1 MVFPRFPRDF
11 PPLFPSAGAGH
22 HRGVGAGAAEASRR
36 PRQVVGQGAGPGA
49 AARPRGAKRCEA
61 MRSVRAGGWSFYGW
75 RIWRNDN

>member
-11 PPLFPSAGAGH
+11 PPKNPPPSGAGH

-49 AARPRGAKRCEA
+49 AARSEASELVVGAFMVGESGE
-61 MRSVRAGGWSFYGW
+61 MIITLW
-75 RIWRNDN
+75 